1 MKLVLGLIL
10 GVPSV
15 VYASIWGD
23 TVPAEIFGAGLTYA
37 AIGGFVCMVLL
48 RSDRRKIT
56 EPMGRNGKMR
66 EMLNRANQQEVR

>member
-10 GVPSV
+10 GVPAV
-15 VYASIWGD
+15 VYASIWSD
-23 TVPAEIFGAGLTYA
+23 TIPAEIFGAGLTYA

-48 RSDRRKIT
+48 RSDLRKIN

-66 EMLNRANQQEVR
+66 ELLNRANQSEAR